1 LHTYASIFYVQNPV
15 FMLIITDIDQ
25 FRLNNLYNLH
35 HSTYVVESMITI
47 TILKK
52 LKLIA
57 ILIWIG

>member
-1 LHTYASIFYVQNPV
+1 
-15 FMLIITDIDQ
+15 MLIITDIDQ